1 MRHIYLIDTENVGRT
16 FLDKLSILQKCDKV
30 YIFSSLN
37 SCRIDFT
44 DGMRLRNAECS
55 IEVLEVSNGTPN
67 ALDFQLVSYLGLIVK
82 SAPKSYYHIISNDSG
97 FNASAKF
104 LGCFGYRVVVESEIT
119 RVSPEQIDCKGFIEV
134 GTYGTIITRAD
145 GVKIEL
151 CEILGEQLK
160 CFIAH
165 RVSDRKLVDEYFI
178 KRDNTAANRGN
189 GTCLLSKFDFKKV
202 ASSVLRG
209 LNSSVS
215 SESKLASEYNYIL
228 IKGECKKKKLLV
240 KDTVL
245 RLTGYIVYES
255 ISINSMNMYINSIDA
270 ANKVKI
276 KEIIQE
282 NLNLF
287 MNKEA
292 QKFS

>member
-16 FLDKLSILQKCDKV
+16 FLDKLSILQKCDRV

-104 LGCFGYRVVVESEIT
+104 LGCFGYRVIVESEIT

-145 GVKIEL
+145 GIKIEL

-189 GTCLLSKFDFKKV
+189 GPCLLSKFDFKKV
-202 ASSVLRG
+202 ASSVLSG

-215 SESKLASEYNYIL
+215 SESKLASEYNYIF

-276 KEIIQE
+276 KEIVQE

-287 MNKEA
+287 MNREA